1 MSKSVL
7 KSARLYYDEFDLTS
21 EHNRFKL
28 DLSNDA
34 KDKTVFGT
42 NSRGRANGINA
53 FDLEHSG
60 FFDAGAGLIDTVVSP
75 NLGVANKLI
84 SLCPD
89 GITEGNISY
98 FSQGVSLK
106 YEMAGEVG
114 DMFAFAAAAH
124 SEGVPIIRGT
134 ILASGNKAADANGT
148 AFQVGAVSAT
158 QYLYAAIH
166 LTSFTGTSIDVKIQS
181 DSAEAFD
188 ASPADRITFTQL
200 TDVGSEFATRVSGAI
215 TDTWW
220 RVVLDVEGGSPHA
233 SVILVEMGI
242 SKTAFK

>member
-7 KSARLYYDEFDLTS
+7 KAARIYYDEFDLTS
-21 EHNRFKL
+21 EHNQLKL

-34 KDKTVFGT
+34 KDKTVFGE
-42 NSRGRANGINA
+42 NSRGRASGINA
-53 FDLEHSG
+53 FDIEHSG
-60 FFDAGAGLIDTVVSP
+60 FFDAGSGLVDTVVSP
-75 NLGVANKLI
+75 SLGVANKLI

-89 GITEGNISY
+89 GVTAGDISY

-114 DMFAFAAAAH
+114 DMFAFAAASH
-124 SEGVPIIRGT
+124 SEGIPIIRGT

-148 AFQVGAVSAT
+148 AYEVGAATAT

-166 LTSFTGTSIDVKIQS
+166 CTSFTGTSIDVKIQS

-188 ASPADRITFTQL
+188 ASPSDRITFTQL
-200 TDVGSEFATRVSGAI
+200 TAVGSEFATRVSGAI

-220 RVVLDVEGGSPHA
+220 RAVWNVEGGAPHA
-233 SVILVEMGI
+233 STILVEMGI
-242 SKTAFK
+242 LTAF